1 MDLTARLAERLLLS
15 QGLWFAETDN
25 YQFLHSHHFNLS
37 VFFQVK
43 LKVMSQYCQ
52 TL

>member
-1 MDLTARLAERLLLS
+1 MDLTARLAEKLLAS
-15 QGLWFAETDN
+15 QGLICRDN

-43 LKVMSQYCQ
+43 LKVMNQYCQ
-52 TL
+52 NL